1 MSTPNQTLGEWA
13 AELNDILFMQ
23 SNTEVALKALSEQVD
38 PSLVM
43 KINHTVCLY
52 SQFASIV
59 EQERKT
65 KTMFKDTW
73 DVLHE
78 WQDPEKKDGVVAIS
92 TRWRIKDDT
101 TGVET
106 KKNSWV
112 IWEIKLVD
120 GRRKLTAMTE
130 VE

>member
-13 AELNDILFMQ
+13 AELNDIIFMQ
-23 SNTEVALKALSEQVD
+23 PNTEVALKALYEKVD

-52 SQFASIV
+52 SQFVSIV
-59 EQERKT
+59 EQARKT
-65 KTMFKDTW
+65 TTMFKDTW

-92 TRWRIKDDT
+92 TKWRIKDNA

-106 KKNSWV
+106 KKNNWV
-112 IWEIKLVD
+112 IWEVKLID
-120 GRRKLTAMTE
+120 GKRKLTAMTE